1 MNIDAKIL
9 NEIKGSQIQ
18 QHIKMDTRHDQLDSS
33 LGHKDG
39 SVWYST

>member
-18 QHIKMDTRHDQLDSS
+18 QHIKIDIHRDQLDSPQ
-33 LGHKDG
+33 GHKDG
-39 SVWYST
+39 PVWYTS